1 MFRRLPPFGGDQRAV
16 AEIVNGIMDGK
27 TNNTG
32 TLTLRSSNTT
42 TTLTDARIG
51 PQSVIIMTPMSSNA
65 AKEFGTCFISARTNG
80 SATITHQNT
89 GHADLDY
96 TYIIVG

>member
-32 TLTLRSSNTT
+32 TITLNSGSTS

-51 PQSVIIMTPMSSNA
+51 AESVIIMTPMTSNA
-65 AKEFGTCFISARTNG
+65 AKEFSTCYVSARTNG
-80 SATITHQNT
+80 SATLTHQNT
-89 GHADLDY
+89 GHSDLDY
-96 TYIIVG
+96 TYIVVG

>member
-1 MFRRLPPFGGDQRAV
+1 MFRRLAPFGGDQRAV

-32 TLTLRSSNTT
+32 TITLNSGGTS

-51 PQSVIIMTPMSSNA
+51 PESVIIMTPMTENA
-65 AKEFGTCFISARTNG
+65 AKEFGTCYVSARTNG
-80 SATITHQNT
+80 SATLSHQNT

>member
-32 TLTLRSSNTT
+32 TITLRSSNTT

-51 PQSVIIMTPMSSNA
+51 AESVIIMTPMSENA
-65 AKEFGTCFISARTNG
+65 AKEFGSAFISARTNG
-80 SATITHQNT
+80 SATITHKNT
-89 GHADLDY
+89 GHADLNY
-96 TYIIVG
+96 TYIVVG

>member
-1 MFRRLPPFGGDQRAV
+1 MYRRLPPFGGDQRAV
-16 AEIVNGIMDGK
+16 AEVVNGIMDGK

-32 TLTLRSSNTT
+32 VITLNSSSTS

-51 PQSVIIMTPMSSNA
+51 ADSVIIMTPMTSNA
-65 AKEFGTCFISARTNG
+65 AKEFGTCYVSARTNG
-80 SATITHQNT
+80 SATLTHQNT
-89 GHADLDY
+89 GHSDLDY